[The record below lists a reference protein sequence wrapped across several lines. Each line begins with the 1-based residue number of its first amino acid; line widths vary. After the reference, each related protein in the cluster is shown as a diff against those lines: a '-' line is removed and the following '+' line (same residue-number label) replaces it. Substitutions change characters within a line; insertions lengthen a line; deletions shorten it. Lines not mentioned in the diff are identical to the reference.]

1 MLAIDI
7 SGSMDIKNVKPNRL
21 EAAKQAAWRLP
32 DELPTWVKVGLVS
45 FSENAVLNA
54 PLTLDRDDV
63 RKKSTSWRPP
73 PAPLSGGG

>member
-54 PLTLDRDDV
+54 PLTPTAMMSW
-63 RKKSTSWRPP
+63 KKSTSWK
-73 PAPLSGGG
+73 PLPGGG